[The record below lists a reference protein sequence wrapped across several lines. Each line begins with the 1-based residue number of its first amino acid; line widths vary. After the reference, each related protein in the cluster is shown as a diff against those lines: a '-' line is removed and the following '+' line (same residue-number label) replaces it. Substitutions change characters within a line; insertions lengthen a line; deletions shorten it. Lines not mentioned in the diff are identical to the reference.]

1 MRKLIVLLWV
11 FLLSIT
17 STIAQSSDEN
27 EEVYDQLKEWA
38 VAKLTI
44 AYMED
49 LYLFT
54 PDEKGDRGSE
64 REYKTYKKLHT
75 DYTIFKEDI
84 NLDSISELLKK
95 GAWSGASKDQFLKYK
110 NELLNSGYNNFRNI
124 IYTPSN
130 TYQSFPIKK
139 SNRDIALVQ
148 INDSFN
154 SLSQNNEE
162 TTIVEVDD
170 DNDNDNDNTEESKNN
185 EIPIQT
191 TPTRNKNNTLFS
203 LFLKIFIGFLLVISF
218 FFNYKLNEKIK
229 RIRKER
235 DRSKSSRKKNLYI
248 LTQTQQE
255 LFSKN
260 NEIENL
266 KGRLVKIED
275 PDRISDNYS
284 SNSPSNERIP
294 EILPE
299 IISETIELEVSKQ
312 HLTEIIYL
320 SSPFQN
326 LTFANEDASKEKT
339 LNSLYLVE
347 FDKHMQT
354 GELSVMVDADLS
366 RALNSPD
373 SYLET
378 ACTYDNEYFNN
389 ARAIQVTE
397 KGEIKLDGDDWN
409 VTKKVKI
416 KFI

>member
-124 IYTPSN
+124 IYVPSG
-130 TYQSFPIKK
+130 TYEGLPIKK
-139 SNRDIALVQ
+139 SNREKAIDLI
-148 INDSFN
+148 IDYFI
-154 SLSQNNEE
+154 SLSQKNEE
-162 TTIVEVDD
+162 TTITGVG
-170 DNDNDNDNTEESKNN
+170 DNATEESKNN
-185 EIPIQT
+185 ETPIQT
-191 TPTRNKNNTLFS
+191 TPTTTKNETLFS
-203 LFLKIFIGFLLVISF
+203 LVLKIFIGFLLVISF

-299 IISETIELEVSKQ
+299 IISEKIELEVSKQ

>member
-124 IYTPSN
+124 IYVPSG
-130 TYQSFPIKK
+130 TYEGLPIKK
-139 SNRDIALVQ
+139 SNREKAIDLI
-148 INDSFN
+148 IDYFI
-154 SLSQNNEE
+154 SLSQKNEE
-162 TTIVEVDD
+162 TTITEVG
-170 DNDNDNDNTEESKNN
+170 DNGTEESKNN
-185 EIPIQT
+185 ETPIQT
-191 TPTRNKNNTLFS
+191 TPTTTKNETLFS
-203 LFLKIFIGFLLVISF
+203 LVLKIFIGFLLVISF
-218 FFNYKLNEKIK
+218 FFNYKLNENIK

-260 NEIENL
+260 NEIDNL

>member
-124 IYTPSN
+124 IYVPSG
-130 TYQSFPIKK
+130 TYEGLPIKK
-139 SNRDIALVQ
+139 SNREKAIDLI
-148 INDSFN
+148 IDYFI
-154 SLSQNNEE
+154 SLSQKNEE
-162 TTIVEVDD
+162 TTITEVG
-170 DNDNDNDNTEESKNN
+170 DNATEESKNN
-185 EIPIQT
+185 ETPIQT
-191 TPTRNKNNTLFS
+191 TPTTTKNETLFS
-203 LFLKIFIGFLLVISF
+203 LVLKIFIGFLLVISF

-299 IISETIELEVSKQ
+299 IISEIIELEVSKQ

>member
-124 IYTPSN
+124 IYVPSG
-130 TYQSFPIKK
+130 TYEGLPIKK
-139 SNRDIALVQ
+139 SNREKAIDLI
-148 INDSFN
+148 IDYFI
-154 SLSQNNEE
+154 SLSQKNEE
-162 TTIVEVDD
+162 TTITEVG
-170 DNDNDNDNTEESKNN
+170 DNGTEESKNN
-185 EIPIQT
+185 ETPIQT
-191 TPTRNKNNTLFS
+191 TPTTTKNETLFS
-203 LFLKIFIGFLLVISF
+203 LVLKIFIGFLLVISF
-218 FFNYKLNEKIK
+218 FFNYKLNENIK

-299 IISETIELEVSKQ
+299 IISEKIELEVSKQ

-389 ARAIQVTE
+389 ARAVQVTE
-397 KGEIKLDGDDWN
+397 KGEIKLDGNDWN
-409 VTKKVKI
+409 VTKKVRI

>member
-17 STIAQSSDEN
+17 SAIAQSSDEN
-27 EEVYDQLKEWA
+27 KEVYDQLKEWA

-54 PDEKGDRGSE
+54 PDEKGNRGSE
-64 REYKTYKKLHT
+64 QEYKTYKKLHT
-75 DYTIFKEDI
+75 DYTIFKEDV

-95 GAWSGASKDQFLKYK
+95 GAWSSASKDQFLKYK
-110 NELLNSGYNNFRNI
+110 NELFNSEYNNFRNI
-124 IYTPSN
+124 IYVPSGI
-130 TYQSFPIKK
+130 YEGIPIKK
-139 SNRDIALVQ
+139 SNRKKALAQ
-148 INDSFN
+148 IIDHFI
-154 SLSQNNEE
+154 SLSQKNEE
-162 TTIVEVDD
+162 TTIVEVG
-170 DNDNDNDNTEESKNN
+170 DNHTEESKNN

-191 TPTRNKNNTLFS
+191 TPTTTKNETLFS
-203 LFLKIFIGFLLVISF
+203 FVLKIFIGFLLVISL
-218 FFNYKLNEKIK
+218 FFNYKLKKNIKI
-229 RIRKER
+229 IRKEI
-235 DRSKSSRKKNLYI
+235 DRSNSLRKKNSHI
-248 LTQTQQE
+248 LTQTKQE

-260 NEIENL
+260 NEIVNL
-266 KGRLVKIED
+266 KEKLIKIED
-275 PDRISDNYS
+275 TDRISDNYS
-284 SNSPSNERIP
+284 SNYPSNERMS
-294 EILPE
+294 EIIPE

-312 HLTEIIYL
+312 HLSEIIYL

-347 FDKHMQT
+347 FDKQMQT